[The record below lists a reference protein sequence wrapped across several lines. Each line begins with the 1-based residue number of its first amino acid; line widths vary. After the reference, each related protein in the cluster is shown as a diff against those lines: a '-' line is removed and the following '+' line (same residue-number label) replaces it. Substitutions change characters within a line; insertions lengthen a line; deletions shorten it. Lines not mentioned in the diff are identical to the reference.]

1 MKKLEEVQVLIDNS
15 NHWYIIPN
23 DLVDE
28 FLEDNKNEDLIYNDE
43 FDRKWKQYMTGGDLN
58 LVQLYAD
65 LSNLPLYR

>member
-28 FLEDNKNEDLIYNDE
+28 FLEDNKNEDLTYNGE
-43 FDRKWKQYMTGGDLN
+43 FGRKWEQYMTGGDLN

-65 LSNLPLYR
+65 LSNLPFYR

>member
-23 DLVDE
+23 DLLDE
-28 FLEDNKNEDLIYNDE
+28 FLEDNKNEDLIYNGE
-43 FDRKWKQYMTGGDLN
+43 FGRKWKQYMTGGDLN

-65 LSNLPLYR
+65 LSNLPFYR

>member
-43 FDRKWKQYMTGGDLN
+43 FDRKWEQYMTGGDLN